1 MFELCDDDDDGCMR
15 PAEILSML
23 QRTERIFV
31 KECAKVDIDSNILL
45 NMMADQKAE
54 QKFQRIMS
62 QLRQLSIAKKVELA
76 QKEKQDSKTAPEAE
90 PVKIVVPTGEEFEED
105 NLITY
110 REFIQA
116 VKSIKDVNDTNPHEQ
131 KFYESLLPRTLTFQ

>member
-1 MFELCDDDDDGCMR
+1 LIRQVMFELCDDDDDGCMR

-23 QRTERIFV
+23 QRTERIFA

-62 QLRQLSIAKKVELA
+62 QIR
-76 QKEKQDSKTAPEAE
+76 
-90 PVKIVVPTGEEFEED
+90 
-105 NLITY
+105 
-110 REFIQA
+110 
-116 VKSIKDVNDTNPHEQ
+116 
-131 KFYESLLPRTLTFQ
+131 

>member
-23 QRTERIFV
+23 QRTERIFA

-62 QLRQLSIAKKVELA
+62 QIRQLSIAKKIELA
-76 QKEKQDSKTAPEAE
+76 QKEKIETKSAPEAE
-90 PVKIVVPTGEEFEED
+90 PVKLVPTTEEFEED

-116 VKSIKDVNDTNPHEQ
+116 VKSIKDVNDTNPLEQ